1 MKLLIVLAICSLSIQ
16 ASELKFKYRDKVRI
30 AKKACD
36 DTCKFY
42 RLDRKDP
49 GCFVQSYG
57 MFGEHKEIPIYR
69 VNCDG
74 VPELLSKQNDELELV
89 K

>member
-1 MKLLIVLAICSLSIQ
+1 
-16 ASELKFKYRDKVRI
+16 
-30 AKKACD
+30 
-36 DTCKFY
+36 
-42 RLDRKDP
+42 
-49 GCFVQSYG
+49 